1 MHQAYLIISGRVQ
14 GVFYRASC
22 QDVAVSYGLKGWVN
36 NLPSGQVCVL
46 VQGKKDKIEKLI
58 EWCKKGPP
66 NARVADVKIK
76 WQDVR
81 EKFNTFKI
89 M

>member
-22 QDVAVSYGLKGWVN
+22 QEVAESYGLKGYVKN
-36 NLPSGQVCVL
+36 SPTGEVEVL
-46 VQGKKDKIEKLI
+46 AQGEKEKIEKLI

-66 NARVADVKIK
+66 GARVSEVETIWENLSQNLIDFLI
-76 WQDVR
+76 
-81 EKFNTFKI
+81 I
-89 M
+89 